1 MASAPVVALFLY
13 SHMHRIFIIFGLTVL
28 SLTLS
33 FCTEEPEDNINPAGL
48 TVDVLS
54 VDEETKTIELQATAE
69 NTIRYDLHL
78 NESVVAL
85 LSSTDGYFVF
95 SVDDFGTYTASVRA
109 YGSSG
114 KYLSVDKIV
123 EVIDPAT
130 NEPVP
135 LDQGYFS
142 PESYDGYEMVWSDE
156 FTGNSLNTSDW
167 TYEIGDGCPGNCGWG
182 NNELEYYRAENTE
195 VGDDVLT
202 ITAKM
207 QSFGGKQYTS
217 SRLITKDKQSF
228 QYGRVDIRALLP
240 KGQGIWPALW
250 MLGSNISTVG
260 WPQCGEIDIM
270 EMVGGTNGD
279 NTVHG
284 TLHWDVGGHA
294 YQGGSTTLNDGTFAD
309 EYHVF
314 SIVWDQNWIRW
325 YVNNNQYY
333 SLSISGADMTEFHQ
347 DFFFI
352 FNVAVGGN
360 WPGSP
365 DHTTVF
371 PQQMKVDYIR
381 VFQEN

>member
-1 MASAPVVALFLY
+1 
-13 SHMHRIFIIFGLTVL
+13 MHRLLIIFSLTVL

-33 FCTEEPEDNINPAGL
+33 FCTEDPEDNLNPAGL
-48 TVDVLS
+48 TVDLLS
-54 VDEETKTIELQATAE
+54 VDKETKTIELQANAE
-69 NTIRYDLHL
+69 NTVRYDLHL
-78 NESVVAL
+78 NESDVAL

-114 KYLSVDKIV
+114 KYLSVDKTV
-123 EVIDPAT
+123 EVNDPAT
-130 NEPVP
+130 NDPVP
-135 LDQGYFS
+135 LDHGYFS

-240 KGQGIWPALW
+240 RGQGIWPALW
-250 MLGSNISTVG
+250 MLGSNISSVG

-294 YQGGSTTLNDGTFAD
+294 YQGGSTTLSEGIFAD

-325 YVNNNQYY
+325 YLNNDQYY
-333 SLSISGADMTEFHQ
+333 SMSISGADMTEFQQ

-381 VFQEN
+381 VFQKN